1 MSIINVFALTFS
13 AIFMTLT
20 GDVPLETWSPLVED
34 IFVNFSTMI
43 LNCLGVA

>member
-20 GDVPLETWSPLVED
+20 GQAPLEIWFPLFED
-34 IFVNFSTMI
+34 LANN
-43 LNCLGVA
+43 LLGVIM